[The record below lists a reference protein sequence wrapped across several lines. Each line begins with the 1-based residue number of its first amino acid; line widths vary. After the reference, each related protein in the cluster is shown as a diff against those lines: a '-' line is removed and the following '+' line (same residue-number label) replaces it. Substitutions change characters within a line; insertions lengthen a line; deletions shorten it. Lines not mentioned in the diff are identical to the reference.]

1 MMITVRTADGG
12 KITNDQWKIM
22 FMQGV
27 ATAITEDMLKGGVIY
42 INTHQVVD
50 IRAATQEEIEHCKN
64 HGW

>member
-12 KITNDQWKIM
+12 KITNDQRKIM

-27 ATAITEDMLKGGVIY
+27 ITAITEEMLKGGIIFV
-42 INTHQVVD
+42 NTQQVVD
-50 IRAATQEEIEHCKN
+50 IRGATQEEIEHCKN